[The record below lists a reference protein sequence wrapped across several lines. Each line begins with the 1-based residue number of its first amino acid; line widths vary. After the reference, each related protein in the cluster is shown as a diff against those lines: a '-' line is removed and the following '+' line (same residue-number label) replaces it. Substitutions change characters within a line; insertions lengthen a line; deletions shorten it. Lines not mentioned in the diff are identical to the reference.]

1 MADLLLTIQQ
11 GIATVT
17 LNRPEQ
23 RNAINYEMW
32 CELTELCQRL
42 EADARVRVVV
52 FQGAGE
58 KAFSAGGDIREFVS
72 RRQDPWQAKIY
83 NSKVEM
89 ALANVMRLTK
99 PTIALVK
106 GYCVG
111 GGCELAV
118 HCDLRIAADNAVF
131 GMPVAKLNTLIGY
144 GEMQRFIQIIGVGHT
159 LDLLLTARLVDA
171 PEARH
176 MGLCSQV
183 HPLDEIDDAVHKLT
197 AKMVSLAPL
206 AQRWHKQM
214 VQTVIHKPDLLD
226 LTPDEAMLPDEIFNT
241 QDYAEGIQAFL
252 EKRPPTFRGR

>member
-1 MADLLLTIQQ
+1 MSELLLTIDR
-11 GIATVT
+11 GVATVT

-32 CELTELCQRL
+32 CEFTGLCQRL
-42 EADARVRVVV
+42 EADDRVRVVV

-83 NSKVEM
+83 NGKVEM
-89 ALANVMRLTK
+89 ALASVIRMTK

-118 HCDLRIAADNAVF
+118 HCDLRIAAENATF

-144 GEMQRFIQIIGVGHT
+144 GEMQRFIEIIGVGHT

-171 PEARH
+171 QEARI

-183 HPLDEIDDAVHKLT
+183 HPLDTIDETVAKLT
-197 AKMVSLAPL
+197 TGMVALAPL

-214 VQTVIHKPDLLD
+214 VQTVVHKPDLLD

-241 QDYAEGIQAFL
+241 QDYIEGVRAFL
-252 EKRPPTFRGR
+252 EKRAPNFRGR